1 MHLGACGGGL
11 ALHCRGRVACA
22 RAFIPLASGTAVSSV
37 VFIIFERCGAGANGG
52 HGALRGQDARGAVW
66 GAPGKWGAWCL
77 GASVRIYC
85 PSPSTGVPTKSAFSG
100 ARSRRVTGHRPELS
114 PPMDLGAVVL
124 QPAPTWPWALP
135 NASWGPRVLSFLSDT
150 AILTVH
156 LEVSWR
162 VPRGPS
168 L

>member
-1 MHLGACGGGL
+1 MWGGV

-114 PPMDLGAVVL
+114 PQTNPSPVVL
-124 QPAPTWPWALP
+124 QAAPTCPWALP
-135 NASWGPRVLSFLSDT
+135 NASWGPHVPPFLSDS
-150 AILTVH
+150 AILTVK
-156 LEVSWR
+156 LGLFSRVVS
-162 VPRGPS
+162 
-168 L
+168 